1 MLIVIKIKNFKQMQQ
16 CYINTGKQIISPI
29 CKVDNNYIKIIHR
42 VKIIRVL
49 KTTEHCVYI
58 CKSEKK

>member
-29 CKVDNNYIKIIHR
+29 CKVDNNYIKIIHNAKVIKHCRLQNR
-42 VKIIRVL
+42 VHISVN
-49 KTTEHCVYI
+49 V
-58 CKSEKK
+58 KKK